1 MTNAYDSFPH
11 SDSRHYWY
19 QNLPNLF
26 SRGHATTP
34 CRVSWSIHPSIHQF
48 VQNISK
54 LARRLCI
61 TTPAQPSAIRSP
73 CINVKASVNQ
83 CTSID
88 LIELSLAIT
97 SNVSLPSLRFVSPM
111 RAMVTNLIFT
121 SLSRGLWLTMKNR
134 CLSHEVYG

>member
-1 MTNAYDSFPH
+1 MISQTLKREMRGLRMQRVCNFS
-11 SDSRHYWY
+11 SRTR
-19 QNLPNLF
+19 NSTLP
-26 SRGHATTP
+26 
-34 CRVSWSIHPSIHQF
+34 CQWVHPSIHQF